1 MSSTAV
7 SLIDQDHYAQFGPPH
22 EEFRRLRAEAP
33 VSWHE
38 ASDGRKFWAVTKYR
52 DLFKVSLDPKTFSS
66 AHRGAIFR
74 NWSEDE
80 YEPQKRL
87 LINLDPP
94 DHTRFR
100 RLVSLG
106 FSSRMIRRLEQH
118 VRNIGNELI
127 DNVAGARRVRLR
139 RRHAAELP
147 LQVIVEMIGV
157 PREDRHQFF
166 DWSNG

>member
-66 AHRGAIFR
+66 ARRGAIFR
-74 NWSEDE
+74 NWYEDE

-100 RLVSLG
+100 RLVSMG

-118 VRNIGNELI
+118 VREHRQR
-127 DNVAGARRVRLR
+127 A
-139 RRHAAELP
+139 
-147 LQVIVEMIGV
+147 
-157 PREDRHQFF
+157 DRQRGRAPG
-166 DWSNG
+166 SATSSSPSRPSCRSGSSSS